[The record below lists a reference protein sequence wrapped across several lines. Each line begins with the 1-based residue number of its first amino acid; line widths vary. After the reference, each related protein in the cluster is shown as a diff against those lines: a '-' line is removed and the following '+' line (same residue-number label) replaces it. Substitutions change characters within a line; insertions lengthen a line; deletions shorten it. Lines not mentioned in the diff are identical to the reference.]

1 MILVHD
7 PQLATHVTEASLLPI
22 VPILLLPFIII
33 FFVLVMPIWF
43 VALGV
48 VGLALVIMRGLQ
60 RLAHLS
66 GGTAFDVPAMR
77 VYRAFRWVITFAGFT
92 ERGKTAPEQPHPG
105 D

>member
-1 MILVHD
+1 MILLHD

-48 VGLALVIMRGLQ
+48 LGLALLIMRGLA
-60 RLAHLS
+60 RLAHLAGS
-66 GGTAFDVPAMR
+66 STFDAPAMG
-77 VYRAFRWVITFAGFT
+77 VHRAFRWVITFGGFT
-92 ERGKTAPEQPHPG
+92 ERGKAAPEQPHPG